1 MILTI
6 EPRTMMFPLING
18 VPSEKLDT
26 RLNQPGLE
34 DFEEDLITIEILKK
48 FRSEGYTGVVD
59 LDDSDDPEP
68 IDDYIRRF
76 EENTND
82 LLRMIGLSHL
92 IK

>member
-1 MILTI
+1 
-6 EPRTMMFPLING
+6 MMFPLING